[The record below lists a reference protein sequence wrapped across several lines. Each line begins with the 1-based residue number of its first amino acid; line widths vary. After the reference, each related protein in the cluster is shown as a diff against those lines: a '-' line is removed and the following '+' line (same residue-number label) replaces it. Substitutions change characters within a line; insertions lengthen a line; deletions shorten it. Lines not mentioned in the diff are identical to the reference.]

1 MAEDNADKSKKSLW
15 IIIIC
20 AGVVIIGGALAL
32 LLKDA
37 PVPISETDQRTEKT
51 VATAEP
57 AKTPASEQQPLTPS
71 SKDSPSADKTAP
83 PKGAGQPVVDYGKL
97 KDDKELQAI
106 MEKRKEKYGFE
117 KGVDLIVKPDESVK
131 VGDEVIPMKEIL
143 EKIRLERGEV
153 IEKDITESTEPGS
166 STSKTIDEA
175 VAAKKRDDR
184 IEKLLKPSDKPPAEQ
199 DQTKE
204 KKIEQIVSIYKEYK
218 STEEK
223 IKEKKELLA
232 ALETKIKRLKQQKES
247 PKAAQQTGEPKPD
260 TYIPI
265 KPGKQPASESV
276 SKKAEPPQQSL
287 VQKPVVRDKKQ
298 SKWAKLEPKKEQ
310 TQKPDAESISKKA
323 ESIQQPLVQ
332 IPVDQDKKQSP
343 AAKLESK
350 KEQIQ
355 KPDAYIPIKPGQEQ
369 IIPKVAPPTKE
380 STLAALP
387 TPPAAPKPKADQT
400 APKPQIIQKDRKV
413 TRPKEKKKVLESV
426 SPQTVQETAK
436 PKKPEG
442 GTAPIQKP
450 VPSTKEM
457 AKLEDYMKSIQD
469 DINTL
474 MLKKGDLESE
484 IKQLLTEKEKPEAYG
499 IYVVQNGDN
508 IWNVHFAFLT
518 EYFTSRGIVLS
529 RTADEPGSGG
539 KSSGVGKILKF
550 SENMVYIYNTRDRR
564 LELDINL
571 IHPLSKIVVF
581 NMGQV
586 FELLDRLAYGDI
598 EKIEFD
604 GDNLWLPAES

>member
-1 MAEDNADKSKKSLW
+1 MAEDNAHKSKKSLW

-32 LLKDA
+32 MLKDKS
-37 PVPISETDQRTEKT
+37 VPISETDQRTEKT

-57 AKTPASEQQPLTPS
+57 AKTPALEQQPSTPS

-83 PKGAGQPVVDYGKL
+83 PEGTGQPVVDYGKL
-97 KDDKELQAI
+97 KDDKELQAL
-106 MEKRKEKYGFE
+106 MEKRKEKFGFE

-131 VGDEVIPMKEIL
+131 VGDEVIPMQEIL

-153 IEKDITESTEPGS
+153 IEKDIAESTESG
-166 STSKTIDEA
+166 
-175 VAAKKRDDR
+175 VAAQKRYEE
-184 IEKLLKPSDKPPAEQ
+184 IEKLLKASDKPGSGPE
-199 DQTKE
+199 QTKE
-204 KKIEQIVSIYKEYK
+204 EKIEQVVSAYKEYK
-218 STEEK
+218 TTEEK
-223 IKEKKELLA
+223 IKEKKKLLED
-232 ALETKIKRLKQQKES
+232 LEAKKES
-247 PKAAQQTGEPKPD
+247 LKSRQQIVSPEATQQAEAPKAATASEKSLKKPEAVKKPD

-265 KPGKQPASESV
+265 KPGMKQAIP
-276 SKKAEPPQQSL
+276 KAE
-287 VQKPVVRDKKQ
+287 
-298 SKWAKLEPKKEQ
+298 
-310 TQKPDAESISKKA
+310 T
-323 ESIQQPLVQ
+323 
-332 IPVDQDKKQSP
+332 
-343 AAKLESK
+343 
-350 KEQIQ
+350 
-355 KPDAYIPIKPGQEQ
+355 PG
-369 IIPKVAPPTKE
+369 KE

-387 TPPAAPKPKADQT
+387 TTPPAPMPQT
-400 APKPQIIQKDRKV
+400 DKTTPAPQIIG
-413 TRPKEKKKVLESV
+413 KEGKSTASKEAPTESV
-426 SPQTVQETAK
+426 SSK
-436 PKKPEG
+436 PVPEINKPEG
-442 GTAPIQKP
+442 SGIPVQKP
-450 VPSTKEM
+450 VRSTEEM

-484 IKQLLTEKEKPEAYG
+484 IKQLLTDKEKPEAYG

-508 IWNVHFAFLT
+508 IWDVHFAFLT

-564 LELDINL
+564 LELDINM

-586 FELLDRLAYGDI
+586 FELLDRLAYRDI

>member
-1 MAEDNADKSKKSLW
+1 MAEDNANKSKKSLW
-15 IIIIC
+15 IIIVC
-20 AGVVIIGGALAL
+20 AGVVIIGVALAI
-32 LLKDA
+32 LLKDKPA
-37 PVPISETDQRTEKT
+37 PVSESTQRTEKT

-57 AKTPASEQQPLTPS
+57 T
-71 SKDSPSADKTAP
+71 KTAP
-83 PKGAGQPVVDYGKL
+83 SEQPPKTPPSKESTSTAAVEKKASDQPVVDYGKL
-97 KDDKELQAI
+97 KEDKELQAI

-204 KKIEQIVSIYKEYK
+204 KKIEQIVSVYKEYK

-323 ESIQQPLVQ
+323 ESIRQPLVQ

-457 AKLEDYMKSIQD
+457 AKLESYIKSIQD

-484 IKQLLTEKEKPEAYG
+484 LKQLLTEKEKPEAYG
-499 IYVVQNGDN
+499 IYVVQRGDN
-508 IWNVHFAFLT
+508 IWDVHFAFLT
-518 EYFTSRGIVLS
+518 EYFTGRGIALS
-529 RTADEPGSGG
+529 RTADEPDSGG

-564 LELDINL
+564 LEMDINM

-586 FELLDRLAYGDI
+586 FELLDRLTYRDI
-598 EKIEFD
+598 EEIEFD
-604 GDNLWLPAES
+604 GENLWLPAES